1 VRAPN
6 LTPTGGWT
14 SDQGLTRKVRP
25 FPSSSRGDSTPPVRV
40 RRRSTPSWQ
49 EIKELALGA
58 ALIVILDAILV
69 LAWWFA
75 P

>member
-1 VRAPN
+1 MRPPH
-6 LTPTGGWT
+6 LTPAGGRT
-14 SDQGLTRKVRP
+14 SDQGLAHKVRP
-25 FPSSSRGDSTPPVRV
+25 FPSSSRRDFAPPVRI
-40 RRRSTPSWQ
+40 RRRSTRAWQ
-49 EIKELALGA
+49 EIKDLALGA